1 MVVWESWEGNRD
13 GGFKKPADSF
23 TETQLDPNN
32 TVSNKFPEFKVLFI
46 TVRSHVH
53 FKVLRIV
60 CGKAS

>member
-1 MVVWESWEGNRD
+1 MVTRD

-32 TVSNKFPEFKVLFI
+32 TVSNKFPEF
-46 TVRSHVH
+46 TVYNREIACT
-53 FKVLRIV
+53 FQVLRIV